1 MKEIIK
7 KVLKEAVGVP
17 EGIYEAAVILYDEFL
32 KNIDTKIK
40 LNEDGEFEFN
50 IPLSDP
56 IQISDMTVNSAKIV
70 LEIISKDEE
79 IETTLIGAGVKASDP
94 KAMRGVGKKI
104 KLDLIPIENSIR
116 IQISFVVSED
126 KLNDLNKELKNF
138 IIEPQNKNVIIQDFT
153 HELKH
158 LYDEVKNRTKDF
170 EDLVDYQSSVRFIK
184 DPSIPV
190 CVPMRQMF
198 FLLYYFDVNENS
210 VRASEL
216 YSIMKTNNIT
226 KEKFYDEFLKT
237 YFYENLSLA
246 RNFSKNSLVEE
257 LKNDYMGCVSDIYEM
272 TEGPETEDDYQKIE
286 YVLNKLPMVLGHVS
300 SNMWQNIFHVYSSA
314 LDKKGPFEKM
324 MMKVLGMESEFD
336 KLGEKY
342 FPRYIQKLK
351 NFAEN
356 PDKMYDVI
364 EKKLKFTSNK
374 IAKKIVKVYS
384 LLPSENEINN

>member
-17 EGIYEAAVILYDEFL
+17 EGIYEAAVILYDEFS

-40 LNEDGEFEFN
+40 LDEDGEFEFN

-70 LEIISKDEE
+70 LKFFSKDEE
-79 IETTLIGAGVKASDP
+79 IETMLIAAGVGASDP
-94 KAMRGVGKKI
+94 KAMREVGKKI

-116 IQISFVVSED
+116 IQIIFVVSED

-138 IIEPQNKNVIIQDFT
+138 LTQPQNKNEIIQNFT

-158 LYDEVKNRTKDF
+158 LYDGVKNRTKDF
-170 EDLVDYQSSVRFIK
+170 EDLVNYQSSIRFIK
-184 DPSIPV
+184 DPSIPI
-190 CVPMRQMF
+190 CGPMRQMF

-226 KEKFYDEFLKT
+226 KEKFYDEFIKT
-237 YFYENLSLA
+237 DFYEKLSMA
-246 RNFSKNSLVEE
+246 RNFSKKSLVEE

-272 TEGPETEDDYQKIE
+272 TEGPETKDDYQKIE
-286 YVLNKLPMVLGHVS
+286 YVLNKLPMVLGYVS
-300 SNMWQNIFHVYSSA
+300 SSTWQHIFHVYSSV

-324 MMKVLGMESEFD
+324 MMLVFGTESEFD
-336 KLGEKY
+336 KLSVKY
-342 FPRYIQKLK
+342 FSRYIQKLK
-351 NFAEN
+351 NFEEN
-356 PDKMYDVI
+356 PDRMYDVI
-364 EKKLKFTSNK
+364 EKKLKFASNK
-374 IAKKIVKVYS
+374 VTKKIVKVYS
-384 LLPSENEINN
+384 LLPSENEIKK

>member
-17 EGIYEAAVILYDEFL
+17 EGIYEAAVNLYDEFS

-40 LNEDGEFEFN
+40 LDEDGEFEFN

-70 LEIISKDEE
+70 LKFFSKDEE
-79 IETTLIGAGVKASDP
+79 IETMLIAAGVKASDP
-94 KAMRGVGKKI
+94 KAMREVGKKI
-104 KLDLIPIENSIR
+104 KLDLIPTENSIR
-116 IQISFVVSED
+116 IQIIFVVSED

-138 IIEPQNKNVIIQDFT
+138 LTQPQNKNEIIQNFT

-158 LYDEVKNRTKDF
+158 LYDGVKNRTQDF
-170 EDLVDYQSSVRFIK
+170 EDLVDYQSSIRFIK
-184 DPSIPV
+184 DPSIPI
-190 CVPMRQMF
+190 CGPMRQMF

-226 KEKFYDEFLKT
+226 KEKFYDEFIKT
-237 YFYENLSLA
+237 DFYEKLSMA
-246 RNFSKNSLVEE
+246 RNFSKKSLVEE

-272 TEGPETEDDYQKIE
+272 TEGPETKDDYQKIE
-286 YVLNKLPMVLGHVS
+286 YVLNELPMVLSYVS
-300 SNMWQNIFHVYSSA
+300 SNTWQHIFYVYSSV

-324 MMKVLGMESEFD
+324 MMSIFGRESEFD
-336 KLGEKY
+336 ELNVKY
-342 FPRYIQKLK
+342 FSRYIQKLK
-351 NFAEN
+351 NFEKN
-356 PDKMYDVI
+356 PDRMYDAI
-364 EKKLKFTSNK
+364 EKKLKFASNK
-374 IAKKIVKVYS
+374 VMKKIVKVYS

>member
-40 LNEDGEFEFN
+40 LDEDGEFEFN

-70 LEIISKDEE
+70 LKFFSKDEE
-79 IETTLIGAGVKASDP
+79 IETMLIAAGVKASDP
-94 KAMRGVGKKI
+94 KAMREVGKKI

-116 IQISFVVSED
+116 IQIIFVVSED
-126 KLNDLNKELKNF
+126 TQ
-138 IIEPQNKNVIIQDFT
+138 PQNKNEIIQNFT

-170 EDLVDYQSSVRFIK
+170 EDLVDYQSSIRFIK
-184 DPSIPV
+184 DPSIPI
-190 CVPMRQMF
+190 CGPMRQMF

-226 KEKFYDEFLKT
+226 KEKFYDEFIKT
-237 YFYENLSLA
+237 DFYEKLSMA

-356 PDKMYDVI
+356 PDKMYDLI
-364 EKKLKFTSNK
+364 EKKLKFASNK
-374 IAKKIVKVYS
+374 VAKKIVKVYS
-384 LLPSENEINN
+384 LLPSENEIKN

>member
-32 KNIDTKIK
+32 KNMDTKIE
-40 LNEDGEFEFN
+40 LDEDGEFEFN

-56 IQISDMTVNSAKIV
+56 IQISDITVNSAKIV
-70 LEIISKDEE
+70 LNIHSLNQEM
-79 IETTLIGAGVKASDP
+79 ETTMIGAGVKASDP

-104 KLDLIPIENSIR
+104 KLDLIPVEDSIR
-116 IQISFVVSED
+116 IQVSFAVDED
-126 KLNDLNKELKNF
+126 KLNDLNEELKNF
-138 IIEPQNKNVIIQDFT
+138 LTQPQNKNEIIQNFT

-158 LYDEVKNRTKDF
+158 LYDEVKNRTINF
-170 EDLVDYQSSVRFIK
+170 EDLVDYQSSVRFLK
-184 DPSIPV
+184 DKSIPV
-190 CVPMRQMF
+190 CIPMRQMF

-226 KEKFYDEFLKT
+226 KEKFYNEFIKT
-237 YFYENLSLA
+237 DFYEKLSMA
-246 RNFSKNSLVEE
+246 RNFSKNFLVEE
-257 LKNDYMGCVSDIYEM
+257 LKDDYMGCVSVIYEI
-272 TEGPETEDDYQKIE
+272 TEGPETQDDYHKIE
-286 YVLNKLPMVLGHVS
+286 YVLNKLPMILGHVS
-300 SNMWQNIFHVYSSA
+300 TNMWQNIFHVYSSV
-314 LDKKGPFEKM
+314 LNKKGPFEKM

-356 PDKMYDVI
+356 PDKMYDLI
-364 EKKLKFTSNK
+364 EKKLKFASNK